1 MIRGPDKKQF
11 PSILEKGVTVCTERG
26 IQPMRD
32 VSVTITKGFSKSL
45 VLISSISRYSNIHLS
60 EDHPYRGV

>member
-11 PSILEKGVTVCTERG
+11 PSILEKGMTVCTERG

-32 VSVTITKGFSKSL
+32 VSVTIAKVLASL
-45 VLISSISRYSNIHLS
+45 LF
-60 EDHPYRGV
+60 